1 MTNATSTKR
10 SCFRCFQKVKPEV
23 ALRTTDH
30 VSNYDDHQL
39 ISSPSSLSAYKKP
52 SLKVPDASTSA
63 LIESILPL
71 ILPIVR
77 TAISKQLIQNGSVL
91 LNEKPLTHIDLD
103 STSTSTTSPLPIG
116 PIEVNIENICVMDR
130 QTLQKDM
137 KAHPEFEWPEAEH
150 AMELMKNI
158 PGTGRNMIVLDLL
171 QFSCLIPFGPGI
183 ELAFPT
189 DLPFGV
195 KANIEV
201 GAGGEIMHP
210 FVELHVPKLRIW
222 FVSKT
227 RKLYIAVLGGRPRL
241 VPNLHVN
248 ADRGKGDFLNII
260 LKEDGNL
267 DEVVEAILLGFGPK
281 TKKTSE
287 GQQENN
293 GSGSGSGNK
302 DEDEETSG
310 NGSGS
315 WIGNAV
321 GKKISQIV
329 HESMTGKG
337 GEHRPLEID
346 LSEAINSSI
355 DMAMGK
361 PRSVEAIK
369 ADITFLEK
377 ELALAIAA
385 EMELSRKQEVLE
397 VATGVEEITVND
409 KCSSSIFGWQ

>member
-1 MTNATSTKR
+1 MTNTKR
-10 SCFRCFQKVKPEV
+10 SCLRCFQKVKPEKPI
-23 ALRTTDH
+23 TDH
-30 VSNYDDHQL
+30 VSNNDDHYYQGGHQL
-39 ISSPSSLSAYKKP
+39 ISSPSSLSATQKP

-77 TAISKQLIQNGSVL
+77 KAISKQLIQDGSVL
-91 LNEKPLTHIDLD
+91 LHEKPLTHIDID
-103 STSTSTTSPLPIG
+103 STSSTAPLPIG

-137 KAHPEFEWPEAEH
+137 KSNPEFLWPEAEH

-158 PGTGRNMIVLDLL
+158 PGTGRDMIVLDLL
-171 QFSCLIPFGPGI
+171 QFSCLIPFGEGI
-183 ELAFPT
+183 ELAFPA
-189 DLPFGV
+189 DLPFGI
-195 KANIEV
+195 KGKIEI
-201 GAGGEIMHP
+201 GSGGEITHP

-227 RKLYIAVLGGRPRL
+227 RKLYVAVLGGRPRL

-248 ADRGKGDFLNII
+248 ADRGKGDFLNIV

-281 TKKTSE
+281 PKKTPE
-287 GQQENN
+287 GQQKN
-293 GSGSGSGNK
+293 GSGK
-302 DEDEETSG
+302 DEES
-310 NGSGS
+310 SRS

-329 HESMTGKG
+329 HESMTGKTG

-355 DMAMGK
+355 DMALGK

-369 ADITFLEK
+369 ADIAILAK
-377 ELALAIAA
+377 ELALAIEA
-385 EMELSRKQEVLE
+385 ETELSGKQEVLE
-397 VATGVEEITVND
+397 VATGVEEITVNG
-409 KCSSSIFGWQ
+409 KSSGVCFGWP

>member
-1 MTNATSTKR
+1 
-10 SCFRCFQKVKPEV
+10 
-23 ALRTTDH
+23 
-30 VSNYDDHQL
+30 
-39 ISSPSSLSAYKKP
+39 
-52 SLKVPDASTSA
+52 
-63 LIESILPL
+63 
-71 ILPIVR
+71 
-77 TAISKQLIQNGSVL
+77 
-91 LNEKPLTHIDLD
+91 
-103 STSTSTTSPLPIG
+103 
-116 PIEVNIENICVMDR
+116 
-130 QTLQKDM
+130 
-137 KAHPEFEWPEAEH
+137 
-150 AMELMKNI
+150 
-158 PGTGRNMIVLDLL
+158 
-171 QFSCLIPFGPGI
+171 
-183 ELAFPT
+183 
-189 DLPFGV
+189 
-195 KANIEV
+195 
-201 GAGGEIMHP
+201 MHP